1 MTETPVSGTAHQQQ
15 FEQVQRQIRACIA
28 CVDAGF
34 IERAMPIFQ
43 GHTGQRL
50 MIIGQAPAW
59 RNEETPPYSGAS
71 GRRLQGWM
79 EQAGF
84 PPGSLHE
91 RFYLTSLTK
100 CFPGVSK
107 SGKGDRAPGT
117 AEIALCCPNL
127 ESELAFVQPEVII
140 TLGRLSAKRF
150 LGNRP
155 LSAIVGHRF
164 DVDGHVVLPLPH
176 PSGVSRW
183 LNDPENQKQVDR
195 ALELLSELRQQLDL

>member
-1 MTETPVSGTAHQQQ
+1 MTRVPDTDHQRT
-15 FEQVQRQIRACIA
+15 FEKTQRQIRRCTA
-28 CVDAGF
+28 CVKAGY
-34 IERAMPIFQ
+34 IDRAMPIFQ

-50 MIIGQAPAW
+50 MVVGQAPAW

-84 PPGSLHE
+84 PPGTLHE

-100 CFPGVSK
+100 CFPGPSK
-107 SGKGDRAPGT
+107 NGKGDRAPSSP
-117 AEIALCCPNL
+117 EIALCRPHL
-127 ESELAFVQPEVII
+127 DAELSFVQPEVVI
-140 TLGRLSAKRF
+140 TLGRVSATRF

-155 LSAIVGHRF
+155 LSAIVGEQF
-164 DVDGHVVLPLPH
+164 KQEDFVVLPLPH

-183 LNDPENQKQVDR
+183 MNDPENQRRVDR
-195 ALELLSELRQQLDL
+195 ALEHLSVLRQQLDL

>member
-1 MTETPVSGTAHQQQ
+1 MTSGPLTDHQRVFQ
-15 FEQVQRQIRACIA
+15 EIQRRIRACTA
-28 CVDAGF
+28 CVEAGF
-34 IERAMPIFQ
+34 IDRAMPIFQ

-100 CFPGVSK
+100 CFPGPGK
-107 SGKGDRAPGT
+107 SGNGDRAPSA
-117 AEIALCCPNL
+117 AEITLCRPNL
-127 ESELAFVQPEVII
+127 SSELSFVQPEVVI
-140 TLGRLSAKRF
+140 TLGRLSSTRF
-150 LGNRP
+150 LGNQP

-164 DVDGHVVLPLPH
+164 DMPEHVVLPLPH

-183 LNDPENQKQVDR
+183 MNDPDNQKRVDR
-195 ALELLSELRQQLDL
+195 ALEILSDLRQQLDL